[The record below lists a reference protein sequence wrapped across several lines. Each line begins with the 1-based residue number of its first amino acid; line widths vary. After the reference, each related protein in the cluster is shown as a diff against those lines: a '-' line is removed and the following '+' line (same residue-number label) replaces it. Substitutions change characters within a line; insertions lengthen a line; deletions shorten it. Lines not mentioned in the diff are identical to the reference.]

1 MKPQGITESGRSGH
15 PDDVALAVHIA
26 PATPA
31 MPASFE
37 ALYDEY
43 FDFVWRTAR
52 RLGVD
57 DRHLDDAAQDVFIVI
72 HRKLT
77 EFEGRSALK
86 SWIFGIARR
95 VAHDYRRRSRRKDRT
110 SLLPSDGIADA
121 SIPSPRDNVARAE
134 AAEILHQFLDTL
146 DDDKRDAFVLAELEQ
161 MTVPEIAEAVGAN
174 VNTVYSRLR
183 AARKAFDQTVS
194 RLQARDQRTRGEEKK
209 LGNE

>member
-1 MKPQGITESGRSGH
+1 MKPVGITESGRPGH

-26 PATPA
+26 PAPPA

-37 ALYDEY
+37 ALYEEY

-57 DRHLDDAAQDVFIVI
+57 DRHLDDATQDVFIVI

-95 VAHDYRRRSRRKDRT
+95 VAHDYRRRSRRKDRA

-134 AAEILHQFLDTL
+134 AAEILHQFLETL

-183 AARKAFDQTVS
+183 AARKAFDHTVS
-194 RLQARDQRTRGEEKK
+194 RLQARDQRTCGEEKK
-209 LGNE
+209 LGHE

>member
-1 MKPQGITESGRSGH
+1 MKPGEITESGAAGH
-15 PDDVALAVHIA
+15 SDDVALAVHIA
-26 PATPA
+26 PAPSA

-43 FDFVWRTAR
+43 FDFVWRTVR

-72 HRKLT
+72 HRKLG

-121 SIPSPRDNVARAE
+121 SIPSPRDSVARAQ

-183 AARKAFDQTVS
+183 AARKAFEQTVS
-194 RLQARDQRTRGEEKK
+194 RLQARDQRGEERK
-209 LGNE
+209 LGD